1 MSRLFCLLVRIE
13 KFSHSLIYSSGEL
26 MLRLLRIVFVVC
38 CSVLLVGPGFAA
50 KAVKTLPAP
59 KSKSKVMSFEVM
71 RASKSECEPNCPQWI
86 YAEGEIVAETV
97 GKFNQALRIAGGS
110 PLLVIQS
117 GGGDVRAAL
126 SMGRILRAR
135 KMNVAVGY
143 AFSLTCPS
151 DDKFC
156 NETLKSRKISRGFL
170 STQPSYCASACTLI
184 LAAGVQR
191 IAIASSVIGTH
202 QIINKPMFERVF
214 YREKYLI
221 IHGRKKVMSRTIT
234 KRETIIGK
242 ATTKL
247 APGFEAELERYVKS
261 MGVGNDFLDYYDKA
275 PPSSVYKMTEAERLK
290 TKIITSQLSP
300 EIYSRPAICLGANQ
314 APNCVLIKN

>member
-1 MSRLFCLLVRIE
+1 
-13 KFSHSLIYSSGEL
+13 
-26 MLRLLRIVFVVC
+26 MLRLLRIGFIGF
-38 CSVLLVGPGFAA
+38 CSVFLMTPSFAA

-59 KSKSKVMSFEVM
+59 QQKSKQMSFEIM
-71 RASKSECEPNCPQWI
+71 RASKPECEPNCPQWI
-86 YAEGEIVAETV
+86 YAEGEIVAGTV
-97 GKFNQALRIAGGS
+97 AKFNRVLKFAGKS

-126 SMGRILRAR
+126 SMGRTLRSR

-143 AFSLTCPS
+143 AFSLACS
-151 DDKFC
+151 NDDKFC
-156 NETLKSRKISRGFL
+156 NETLKSKQISRGFL
-170 STQPSYCASACTLI
+170 STQASYCASACTLI
-184 LAAGVQR
+184 LAAGVER
-191 IAIASSVIGTH
+191 IAITSSVIGTH
-202 QIINKPMFERVF
+202 QILNKPIFQKIF
-214 YREKYLI
+214 YREKYLMVR
-221 IHGRKKVMSRTIT
+221 GRKQVLSRTIT

-261 MGVGNDFLDYYDKA
+261 MGVGNDFLDFYAKA
-275 PPSSVYKMTEAERLK
+275 PPSSVYRMTESERLK

-314 APNCVLIKN
+314 AANCVLIKK